1 MRKVFLPFALM
12 IPLLLTSGC
21 FGGGEGQRLLDQ
33 ALTIRGEYLAMSNFS
48 ARAELTADY
57 GQRIYPYT
65 LGVTGSDE
73 EITLTILEPELLSG
87 ITARTARD
95 GSFLEYED
103 LCLET
108 GPLTAER
115 LSPMSAIPAMLE
127 QLRSGYLMA
136 WSTEENETLRIT
148 CGDPDSTPDRGT
160 VFDLWLDS
168 ESHSLL
174 RGEISI
180 DGRRCI
186 QCIFTDFTKE

>member
-33 ALTIRGEYLAMSNFS
+33 ALTIRGEYLTMSNFS

-73 EITLTILEPELLSG
+73 EITLTILEPDLLSG
-87 ITARTARD
+87 ITARMKRD

-103 LCLET
+103 LC
-108 GPLTAER
+108 
-115 LSPMSAIPAMLE
+115 
-127 QLRSGYLMA
+127 
-136 WSTEENETLRIT
+136 
-148 CGDPDSTPDRGT
+148 
-160 VFDLWLDS
+160 
-168 ESHSLL
+168 
-174 RGEISI
+174 
-180 DGRRCI
+180 
-186 QCIFTDFTKE
+186 